1 MANLRGRVHDI
12 IEDALQKAGVSFDTD
27 GENIWVDDE
36 DGNTVSLNVIDC
48 ESADADEDDAEP
60 QQQDELEPK
69 ADDNADGNHRFTV
82 SINATLGTVVE
93 VTAPDEETAEGIV
106 NVKWMNDEIKLDE
119 LTLHDT
125 RIDCTGRLD

>member
-1 MANLRGRVHDI
+1 MKSKVYDI
-12 IEDALQKAGVSFDTD
+12 ITEALKKAQVKFDTD
-27 GENIWVDDE
+27 GESIWVQPPQGA
-36 DGNTVSLNVIDC
+36 DGRTVTINMV
-48 ESADADEDDAEP
+48 EWDADESIP
-60 QQQDELEPK
+60 QQQD
-69 ADDNADGNHRFTV
+69 ATTADGQHRFTV
-82 SINATLGTVVE
+82 SISATLGTVVE